1 MNYTVRH
8 SIKIILL
15 NETDELLL
23 MHIDD
28 PQTKGVG
35 EDYKGPF
42 WTMIGGQ
49 IEPGETV
56 LEASARELFEETG
69 ISGKDINFGPIVW
82 FGEYDLILYG
92 TPTHIK
98 QQFIVARTKQKT
110 PSLANLTQAEAKIVK
125 QLAYFS
131 LHDIINS
138 DEIIYPILLPDY
150 LPDIIAGKYPEE
162 PIEIKLCRPS
172 AHGQ

>member
-1 MNYTVRH
+1 MMNCTVRH

-15 NETDELLL
+15 NETDDLLL
-23 MHIDD
+23 MRIDD

-42 WTMIGGQ
+42 WCMIGGQ
-49 IEPGETV
+49 IEAGESV
-56 LEASARELFEETG
+56 LEAAARELFEETG
-69 ISGKDINFGPIVW
+69 IAAKDVNFGPIVW
-82 FGEYDLILYG
+82 FGECDLILSG

-98 QQFIVARTKQKT
+98 QQFIVARTKEKT
-110 PSLANLTQAEAKIVK
+110 LSLANLAPAEAKIVK

-138 DEIIYPILLPDY
+138 DEIIYPVLLPAY

-162 PIEIKLCRPS
+162 PIEIKLASTARS
-172 AHGQ
+172 